1 MFKLNGADKQKQLLA
16 AYDKLAKDN
25 KKDGKPY
32 IAYLCAGLSNPED
45 PRNKGYTVISQTKF
59 KSMDD
64 MKFYDEAC
72 TAHQE
77 LKALV
82 KGLGP
87 EEPPLTVYF
96 DGAPLVDQTHA

>member
-1 MFKLNGADKQKQLLA
+1 MFKLHGADKQKQLLA
-16 AYDKLAKDN
+16 AYEKLAKDN
-25 KKDGKPY
+25 NKDGKPY

-59 KSMDD
+59 RSIDD

-96 DGAPLVDQTHA
+96 DGTPLVDQTQA